1 MGNYTLPT
9 NSAQLIGLATK
20 NVAGMQALATPL
32 KLTLIT
38 TAQMEANLAAFTA
51 QDTAY
56 NAARSARQNASDGFT
71 AAMAAVYPWELAVRS
86 ILAARFGTRWNTQWA
101 QAGFTNP
108 STAIPA
114 KIQDQL
120 GLALALVHFFT
131 VNPTFEVPTM
141 NLTAAQ
147 GTTLR
152 DAALAAQ
159 GVVSAAT
166 VSLNTIGAT
175 WQTAYDAL
183 TRGMR
188 ALLANLGAVLANDD
202 PRWLSFGFQMPST
215 VVTPG
220 KPGTI
225 AVSPDATGS
234 LVLQVPP
241 VPLATRYRWR
251 TRLVG
256 LQTDYQLA
264 KSTPQPLAVI
274 PGVPP
279 GQALE
284 IIVQAVN
291 GTLQGVPSD
300 PVLFLAP
307 RPTVAATPAAVPVAP
322 VAVTEL
328 APRTAAATPSVNG
341 KQGRNGHHAPAP
353 VVG

>member
-20 NVAGMQALATPL
+20 TVAGMQALATPL
-32 KLTLIT
+32 GLTLIT

-51 QDTAY
+51 QDTAF
-56 NAARSARQNASDGFT
+56 NAARSARQTASDGFT
-71 AAMAAVYPWELAVRS
+71 AAMAAVYPWELAVRN
-86 ILAARFGTRWNTQWA
+86 ILVARFGTRWNTRWA
-101 QAGFTNP
+101 QAGFTNG

-152 DAALAAQ
+152 NAALAAQ

-166 VSLNTIGAT
+166 VSLNTIGT
-175 WQTAYDAL
+175 IWQTAYDAL

-220 KPGTI
+220 KPGAIT
-225 AVSPDATGS
+225 VSPDATGS
-234 LVLQVPP
+234 LVLQCPP

-264 KSTPQPLAVI
+264 KSTPQPLAAI
-274 PGVPP
+274 PGGPP

-284 IIVQAVN
+284 ILVQAVN

-300 PVLFLAP
+300 PVLFIAP
-307 RPTVAATPAAVPVAP
+307 RPMVAATIPVAP
-322 VAVTEL
+322 VVVATEL
-328 APRTAAATPSVNG
+328 VPRAAATTRSVHGNH
-341 KQGRNGHHAPAP
+341 GRNGHHAPAAP
-353 VVG
+353 AVG